1 MPTYALRVA
10 LNFGVGSKKGVN
22 TWHIKSGSP
31 ITSGTTPMVTAIK
44 NFYTASLS
52 ELAPTDMHADYDGT
66 LTEVGVAAPALVGG
80 ITTWTAQGSQP
91 SGVYG
96 PAGVGICVSWRSAL
110 ANRQGRGRTFL
121 NPLAL
126 NNFAAD
132 GTLVDTHL
140 APVKTAATALVTASL
155 AGGAEHIGVWS
166 TTTPKGTTPLQPWE
180 GNFYPLVSSKI
191 NDQVAWLSSRR
202 S

>member
-10 LNFGVGSKKGVN
+10 LTFGVGAKKGVN
-22 TWHIKSGSP
+22 TWHIRTGTP
-31 ITSGTTPMVTAIK
+31 IAPGTHPMVTAIK
-44 NFYTASLS
+44 NFYTSAFS
-52 ELAPTDMHADYDGT
+52 EIAPSDMKADYDGT
-66 LTEVGVAAPALVGG
+66 LTEVGVAAPSLVGG
-80 ITTWTAQGSQP
+80 VTTWNATGAQP
-91 SGVYG
+91 AATYG
-96 PAGVGICVSWRSAL
+96 PAGVGMCVSWRSAL

-121 NPLAL
+121 NPLAD

-140 APVKTAATALVTASL
+140 GPVRIAATALVTASL
-155 AGGAEHIGVWS
+155 AGGDSSIGVWS
-166 TTTPKGTTPLQPWE
+166 TTAPRGTPALQPWE
-180 GNFYPLVSSKI
+180 GNFYPLVSAKI

>member
-10 LNFGVGSKKGVN
+10 LTFGVGAKKGVN
-22 TWHIKSGSP
+22 TWHIRTGTP
-31 ITSGTTPMVTAIK
+31 IAPGTHPMVTAIK
-44 NFYTASLS
+44 NFYTSAFS
-52 ELAPTDMHADYDGT
+52 EIAPSDMKADDGT
-66 LTEVGVAAPALVGG
+66 LTEVGVAAPSLVGG
-80 ITTWTAQGSQP
+80 VTTWNATGAQP
-91 SGVYG
+91 AATYG
-96 PAGVGICVSWRSAL
+96 PAGVGMCVSWRSAL

-121 NPLAL
+121 NPLAD

-140 APVKTAATALVTASL
+140 GPVRIAATALVTASL
-155 AGGAEHIGVWS
+155 AGGDSSIGVWS
-166 TTTPKGTTPLQPWE
+166 TTAPRGTPALQPWE
-180 GNFYPLVSSKI
+180 GNFYPLVSAKI